1 MEIHRE
7 PPKIMVIVRKRP
19 ISSNEIKKKDTDIL
33 EKRGE
38 QTIVLKEL
46 K

>member
-1 MEIHRE
+1 MDLIQE

-19 ISSNEIKKKDTDIL
+19 VSSIEIKKKDNDIL
-33 EKRGE
+33 EKRGN
-38 QTIVLKEL
+38 QTIVLKEI